1 MFITFLKKVFDWVV
15 TFFISWIISYAIFVI
30 FQHQLF
36 DLLSF
41 FGIHLSRYPAFLLAY
56 AFILAM
62 IILPLVKLWLDF
74 HENVR
79 KKISERFETFDER
92 PKNK

>member
-1 MFITFLKKVFDWVV
+1 MFI

-30 FQHQLF
+30 VQHQLF

-62 IILPLVKLWLDF
+62 IVLPLVKLWLDF
-74 HENVR
+74 HENAR

>member
-1 MFITFLKKVFDWVV
+1 MFITFI
-15 TFFISWIISYAIFVI
+15 ISWIISYAIFVI

-79 KKISERFETFDER
+79 KKISERFEAFDER

>member
-1 MFITFLKKVFDWVV
+1 MFITLLKKVFDWVV
-15 TFFISWIISYAIFVI
+15 TFFISWIISYAIFAI

-62 IILPLVKLWLDF
+62 IILPLVKLWD
-74 HENVR
+74 HVDQKAR
-79 KKISERFETFDER
+79 KALLEKVKKDQSA
-92 PKNK
+92 

>member
-1 MFITFLKKVFDWVV
+1 MFITFLKKVYDYVIA
-15 TFFISWIISYAIFVI
+15 FFISWIISAVI
-30 FQHQLF
+30 LVLFQHQLF

-62 IILPLVKLWLDF
+62 IILPLVKLWDY
-74 HENVR
+74 VDQKAR
-79 KKISERFETFDER
+79 KALLEKVKKDQSA
-92 PKNK
+92 

>member
-1 MFITFLKKVFDWVV
+1 MFITFI
-15 TFFISWIISYAIFVI
+15 ISWIISYAIFVI

-62 IILPLVKLWLDF
+62 IILPLVKLWD
-74 HENVR
+74 HADQKAR
-79 KKISERFETFDER
+79 KALLEKIKKDQSA
-92 PKNK
+92 

>member
-1 MFITFLKKVFDWVV
+1 MMFITFFKKVFDWGI
-15 TFFISWIISYAIFVI
+15 TFFISWIISAVI
-30 FQHQLF
+30 LVLFQHQLF

-41 FGIHLSRYPAFLLAY
+41 FGIHLPRYSGLFLTY

-62 IILPLVKLWLDF
+62 IIFPLVKRW
-74 HENVR
+74 
-79 KKISERFETFDER
+79 

>member
-62 IILPLVKLWLDF
+62 IILPLVKLWD
-74 HENVR
+74 HVDQKVR
-79 KKISERFETFDER
+79 KALLEKVKKDQSA
-92 PKNK
+92 

>member
-15 TFFISWIISYAIFVI
+15 TFFISSIISYAIFVI

-41 FGIHLSRYPAFLLAY
+41 FGIQLSRYPAFLLAY

-62 IILPLVKLWLDF
+62 INLLLVKLWD
-74 HENVR
+74 HVDQKAR
-79 KKISERFETFDER
+79 KALLEKVKKDRSA
-92 PKNK
+92 

>member
-1 MFITFLKKVFDWVV
+1 MMFI

-30 FQHQLF
+30 FQQQLF

-62 IILPLVKLWLDF
+62 IILPLVKLWD
-74 HENVR
+74 HIDQKAR
-79 KKISERFETFDER
+79 KALLEKVKKDPSA
-92 PKNK
+92 

>member
-1 MFITFLKKVFDWVV
+1 MFI

-62 IILPLVKLWLDF
+62 IILPLVKLWD
-74 HENVR
+74 HVDR
-79 KKISERFETFDER
+79 KTRKALLEKVKKGQSA
-92 PKNK
+92 